1 MVVYKE
7 DEETREKKSEIAEQ
21 KPRDA
26 EGHFIPTPE
35 PVVNPPTPTPPT
47 NPFSK
52 ILSEVERTKLLS
64 EVNGQASV
72 VKSSSDD
79 LLDVHVGNPLRK
91 IVVLLEDI
99 KKQKAFSFTLKGSLG
114 IAGVALALGVFGV
127 FGGGQILCERG
138 VQSQI
143 GTVKVLNTTEVE
155 SSGVPVLSQIL
166 DYFSP
171 KQTHNK
177 TVLIKPDYTVVS
189 LPYSSKVDYTKFVE
203 MPVIATGSYN
213 SCSQTLTI
221 VDNKDIQIFAK

>member
-1 MVVYKE
+1 MAEESLKSVV
-7 DEETREKKSEIAEQ
+7 AEN

-26 EGHFIPTPE
+26 HGHFVKKNIPQ
-35 PVVNPPTPTPPT
+35 TPTT
-47 NPFSK
+47 TKN
-52 ILSEVERTKLLS
+52 IATKLL
-64 EVNGQASV
+64 EEINGKAGN
-72 VKSSSDD
+72 VKESSDD
-79 LLDVHVGNPLRK
+79 LIDIHVGNPLRK

-143 GTVKVLNTTEVE
+143 GTLKVLNATEIE
-155 SSGVPVLSQIL
+155 NSGVPVLSQIL
-166 DYFSP
+166 DYFSS

-189 LPYSSKVDYTKFVE
+189 LPYSSKVDYTKYVG
-203 MPVIATGSYN
+203 MPVVATGSYN
-213 SCSQTLTI
+213 SCSQTLNI
-221 VDNKDIQIFAK
+221 VDSKDIQIFAK

>member
-7 DEETREKKSEIAEQ
+7 SEQTREKKSEIAEV
-21 KPRDA
+21 KLRD
-26 EGHFIPTPE
+26 EHGHFAKKVIPETP
-35 PVVNPPTPTPPT
+35 VTPQ
-47 NPFSK
+47 N
-52 ILSEVERTKLLS
+52 LATKLL
-64 EVNGQASV
+64 EEINGKSAD
-72 VKSSSDD
+72 VKESSDD
-79 LLDVHVGNPLRK
+79 LIDIHVGNPLRK
-91 IVVLLEDI
+91 IVTLLQEI
-99 KKQKAFSFTLKGSLG
+99 KQQKAFSFTLKGSLG

-143 GTVKVLNTTEVE
+143 GTLKVLNTTEIE
-155 SSGVPVLSQIL
+155 TSGVPVLSQIL
-166 DYFSP
+166 DYFSI

-203 MPVIATGSYN
+203 MPVIATGNYN

-221 VDNKDIQIFAK
+221 TNNKDIQIYTK